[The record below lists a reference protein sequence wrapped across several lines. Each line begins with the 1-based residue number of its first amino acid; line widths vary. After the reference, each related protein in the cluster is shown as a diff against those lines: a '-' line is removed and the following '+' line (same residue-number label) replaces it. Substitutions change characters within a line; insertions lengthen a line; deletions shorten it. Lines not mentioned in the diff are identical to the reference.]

1 MKSESFRKQALSLVL
16 FFAAVA
22 AVFAL
27 TRLRS
32 DPAKKQAEFVVQQL
46 LSCSSAV
53 EQAVDAAASSGSE
66 PGLAAADT
74 DGLYAFLQ
82 AQLGDAMTADCL
94 DKVMANRLPTR
105 ITALAGQSGDKL
117 VPADLTLKKRAGA
130 ENCYDFSAALLT
142 ATDSTAA
149 AQVSGTITMVKE
161 DGRYAVVLENARVEL
176 SEAKQANLARKQV
189 QPGPITLGVRPEHI
203 SLAGDASQAVRGTVD
218 VAEMMGSAVHLHVDA
233 CGRDTIVILQTM
245 DLQGAGHPIPATGS
259 ALPFTFGGNVAHIF
273 DRETGRNL
281 EV

>member
-53 EQAVDAAASSGSE
+53 EQAVDAAAPAGSE
-66 PGLAAADT
+66 PGLAAVDT

-82 AQLGDAMTADCL
+82 ALGDAMTADCL

-130 ENCYDFSAALLT
+130 ENSYDFSATLLT
-142 ATDSTAA
+142 ATDSTTA

-161 DGRYAVVLENARVEL
+161 DGRWKASA
-176 SEAKQANLARKQV
+176 
-189 QPGPITLGVRPEHI
+189 ITL
-203 SLAGDASQAVRGTVD
+203 
-218 VAEMMGSAVHLHVDA
+218 
-233 CGRDTIVILQTM
+233 
-245 DLQGAGHPIPATGS
+245 
-259 ALPFTFGGNVAHIF
+259 
-273 DRETGRNL
+273 NL
-281 EV
+281 

>member
-16 FFAAVA
+16 FFAAIA

-53 EQAVDAAASSGSE
+53 EQSVGTAAASASGSE
-66 PGLAAADT
+66 PGLAAVDT

-94 DKVMANRLPTR
+94 NKIMANRLPTR

-130 ENCYDFSAALLT
+130 ENCYDFSASLLT

-161 DGRYAVVLENARVEL
+161 DGRWKASA
-176 SEAKQANLARKQV
+176 
-189 QPGPITLGVRPEHI
+189 ITL
-203 SLAGDASQAVRGTVD
+203 
-218 VAEMMGSAVHLHVDA
+218 
-233 CGRDTIVILQTM
+233 
-245 DLQGAGHPIPATGS
+245 
-259 ALPFTFGGNVAHIF
+259 
-273 DRETGRNL
+273 NL
-281 EV
+281 

>member
-53 EQAVDAAASSGSE
+53 EQAVDAAAPTSGSE
-66 PGLAAADT
+66 PGLAAVDT

-94 DKVMANRLPTR
+94 NKVMANRLPTR

-117 VPADLTLKKRAGA
+117 VPTGLTLKKRAGA

-161 DGRYAVVLENARVEL
+161 DGRWKAA
-176 SEAKQANLARKQV
+176 A
-189 QPGPITLGVRPEHI
+189 ITL
-203 SLAGDASQAVRGTVD
+203 
-218 VAEMMGSAVHLHVDA
+218 
-233 CGRDTIVILQTM
+233 
-245 DLQGAGHPIPATGS
+245 
-259 ALPFTFGGNVAHIF
+259 
-273 DRETGRNL
+273 NL
-281 EV
+281 